1 MAGQGRG
8 LPTRRRR
15 RSRIFYCLLPAR
27 APSFLQ
33 RVRRPASRP
42 SPGEAAR
49 ARSEPSRR
57 ERAETEKTRR
67 GGRRRTTITKRTTPK
82 HKKKSLRFSL
92 LCTAAAAGPPPP
104 PGNHTSPLNYY
115 SAARPSTRRPRCP
128 MASLNVSSR
137 SMGRTPFAARETV
150 GLWTEIRI
158 RLRVRGTRRATLS
171 SFPCDRCRASEDGE
185 E

>member
-92 LCTAAAAGPPPP
+92 LCTAAAAAGPPPP

-115 SAARPSTRRPRCP
+115 AGRVAQWLHSMSHLVRWVGHPLPLVRRLDFGQR
-128 MASLNVSSR
+128 
-137 SMGRTPFAARETV
+137 
-150 GLWTEIRI
+150 
-158 RLRVRGTRRATLS
+158 
-171 SFPCDRCRASEDGE
+171 
-185 E
+185 